1 MINAALFAETR
12 VRRGLSQRKL
22 AYLAGVNYQV
32 IRRIEAGGDDGNLT
46 LRHLARI
53 CEALE
58 LDPAQLLTALPT
70 PTMSEIGVDELSIAQ
85 ARLLRR
91 IQRGDDVRRSLS
103 ATEREL
109 TLPSLVRRGL
119 VASTHGG
126 PFELSSEA
134 ALDLTP

>member
-22 AYLAGVNYQV
+22 AYLAGLNYQV

-46 LRHLARI
+46 LRHLARV
-53 CEALE
+53 CEALQ
-58 LDPAQLLTALPT
+58 LPPAELLTAVSAST
-70 PTMSEIGVDELSIAQ
+70 PSEVSGHELSIAQ

-91 IQRGDDVRRSLS
+91 IQRGEDVRRSLS

-109 TLPSLVRRGL
+109 TLPSLARRGL
-119 VASTHGG
+119 VSSNSGS
-126 PFELSSEA
+126 PFRLSGDA
-134 ALDLTP
+134 AFDLTP

>member
-1 MINAALFAETR
+1 MINAALLAETR

-53 CEALE
+53 CEAME
-58 LDPAQLLTALPT
+58 LAPAELLTALPAPT
-70 PTMSEIGVDELSIAQ
+70 PSEVSMDELSIAQ

-103 ATEREL
+103 STERGL
-109 TLPSLVRRGL
+109 TLPSLVHRRL
-119 VASTHGG
+119 VSSTNGG

-134 ALDLTP
+134 VLDMTP

>member
-1 MINAALFAETR
+1 
-12 VRRGLSQRKL
+12 
-22 AYLAGVNYQV
+22 VNYQV

-46 LRHLARI
+46 LRHLSRI

-58 LDPAQLLTALPT
+58 LDPGQLLTALPS
-70 PTMSEIGVDELSIAQ
+70 PTMSEVSVDELSITQ

-103 ATEREL
+103 ANEREL

-119 VASTHGG
+119 VSSAHGG